1 MAVCL
6 RSPIARN
13 RAVPASWAALVLA
26 VSLLGAPAGRADDWP
41 QFRGPQRDN
50 ISRETGLAREFP
62 PGGPKPLWTTDVCEG
77 YGGAAIVAGKVYFE
91 DYSKEKKEYYVR
103 CLELASG
110 KELWRFTESKAPAG
124 IRANHG
130 ITRAVPAVDGVHV
143 FALDPKCVLHC
154 LEAATG
160 KELWQKSLVKD
171 YAAQIPAWYNGQCPL
186 LDGDRVVIGV
196 GGAEAL
202 MVAFDR
208 NSGKEL
214 WRTPN
219 ESKWLLSHASV
230 MPATLGGVKQYLWCT
245 LAGPLGVKADDGQ
258 LLWFHERKFNV
269 AVAPSP
275 LPIGDDRV
283 LMTSGYDAGTVM
295 VRVQPAAGG
304 KFKAEPVFDITTE
317 EWNAEVHA
325 PIYWQDHLYAVGK
338 KKRGLFECLDQT
350 CKPVWSSEGKAFFG
364 LGSFLLADGMFF
376 ILEGDTGLLRL
387 LDANTKEYKEL
398 ASAPV
403 LSGHDVWAPM
413 ALSDGKLVLRD
424 MAKMI
429 CIDVRKVAAGAQAPI
444 MDRRRD
450 SGIAARRQTPAAP
463 TFRTVALVADQ
474 TPAPGAAPASAPA
487 TRGTP
492 PVKLVRKQVLSL
504 KGDKLLHDELRGL
517 WIDAH
522 DRLYAAGDRRVLV
535 LSLAGEFVRA
545 IDTDKP
551 AYCVAV
557 ASDGALYIGEEG
569 AVQIFTADGQ
579 LRTTW
584 TDAEHLSLVTSI
596 GFVGDEVVCGDVRG
610 RCLRRFNAAGKHLG
624 DIGRDARIRG
634 FMLPNGYLD
643 FAADPNGV
651 LVAANPG
658 QHRVQRFSRTG
669 EKLGQFGRFD
679 GTDPVGFNGCCN
691 PTNLALLP
699 GGDIVVTVKAP
710 PGAKVYNAAGEL
722 LAALGAEDFDPD
734 SKNMDIAVDRQG
746 RIYIAD
752 SVRLQVGIYERA
764 SCAAGEP

>member
-1 MAVCL
+1 MSIRLRPFLARPVRRSRLRPVTFALFTSLTLLPAV
-6 RSPIARN
+6 
-13 RAVPASWAALVLA
+13 
-26 VSLLGAPAGRADDWP
+26 RADDWP

-62 PGGPKPLWTTDVCEG
+62 AGGPKVLWSTDVCEG
-77 YGGAAIVAGKVYFE
+77 YAGAAIVAGKVYVE

-103 CLELASG
+103 CLELMSG
-110 KELWRFTESKAPAG
+110 QELWRFTESKAPAG

-130 ITRAVPAVDGVHV
+130 ITRAVPAVDGAHV

-154 LEAATG
+154 LEAASG
-160 KELWQKSLVKD
+160 KELWQKNLVKE
-171 YAAQIPAWYNGQCPL
+171 YGAQIPSWYNGQCPL

-202 MVAFDR
+202 LVAFDR
-208 NSGKEL
+208 NSGREI

-219 ESKWLLSHASV
+219 EKKWLLSHASV

-258 LLWFHERKFNV
+258 LLWLLERKFNV

-295 VRVQPAAGG
+295 VRVQPDAGG

-317 EWNAEVHA
+317 EWNAEVHT

-338 KKRGLFECLDQT
+338 KKRGLFECLDLT

-376 ILEGDTGLLRL
+376 VLEGDTGMLRL
-387 LDANTKEYKEL
+387 LDANAKEYKEL
-398 ASAPV
+398 ASAQV

-424 MAKMI
+424 MAKMV
-429 CIDVRKVAAGAQAPI
+429 CMDVRKVGVSATETGFEVREGRRVAMRCATDAAV
-444 MDRRRD
+444 
-450 SGIAARRQTPAAP
+450 
-463 TFRTVALVADQ
+463 FRTVARLDEQARTRQ
-474 TPAPGAAPASAPA
+474 GQPASTPA
-487 TRGTP
+487 TRSAP
-492 PVKLVRKQVLSL
+492 PAKLTREQVLSL

-517 WIDAH
+517 WIDAN

-535 LSLAGEFVRA
+535 LSLAGELVRA
-545 IDTDKP
+545 IATNKP
-551 AYCVAV
+551 AYCVAI
-557 ASDGALYIGEEG
+557 APDGALYVGEEG

-579 LRTTW
+579 PRMTW
-584 TDAEHLSLVTSI
+584 TDAEHLGLVTSI
-596 GFVGDEVVCGDVRG
+596 GFAGDEVVCGDVRG
-610 RCLRRFNAAGKHLG
+610 RCLRRFDATGKYLG

-643 FAADPNGV
+643 FAVDPNGV

-658 QHRVQRFSRTG
+658 QHRVQRFSRAG

-679 GTDPVGFNGCCN
+679 GTDPAGFSGCCN

-699 GGDIVVTVKAP
+699 RGDIVVTVKAP
-710 PGAKVYNAAGEL
+710 PGVKVYNAAGEL

-764 SCAAGEP
+764 SRAAGEP